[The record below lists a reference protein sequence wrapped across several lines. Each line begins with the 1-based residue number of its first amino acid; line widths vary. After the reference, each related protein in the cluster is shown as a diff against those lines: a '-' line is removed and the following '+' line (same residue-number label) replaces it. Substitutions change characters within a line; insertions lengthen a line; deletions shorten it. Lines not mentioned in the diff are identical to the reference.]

1 MKKETIGYD
10 LKRVSRANISVIYGT
25 ASLIIIENFIYHG
38 IGAVFYSYLVKA
50 VIGLIINT
58 ALYFSPVKEQ
68 VKGGIFSMVI
78 LLLAF
83 QTNLN
88 SPSIAV
94 YIFMLLGFAMAALY
108 FQKELVLFVGGAID
122 ILLILTYYIKP
133 SAIANNISALS
144 GLTKILIYFNLMLI
158 IIFLLTKWG
167 RELITAVIKK
177 EEETSMLLKR
187 LHLTMDKVN
196 GVSEVLDDDLN
207 QFSESIGAVKQA
219 NDSIR
224 EAMKEVAA
232 GAEAQAA
239 TLEDIGENMLEATAF
254 VAEARHISDDIAE
267 NAQNMSLKVEDVA
280 KKINGLNKQM
290 KRIDESSV
298 TTHETVAE
306 LKRSIDEI
314 TRFLQGI
321 IQIAAQTNLL
331 ALNASI
337 EAARAGENGKGFSVV
352 ADEVRKLAKE
362 SAQIAEN
369 INKVTVEIEEKMDL
383 LTGKAA
389 YGIDAV
395 QIGNDLI
402 EDVDAFFKQLTDA
415 FIEEKRWLKDE
426 TEVIEKVS
434 QKFIKINEYIQSI
447 STTSEEHSATNE
459 ECLASIE
466 EQNAEMGDML
476 RGVQHIHGQW
486 DELKGILEQ

>member
-1 MKKETIGYD
+1 MEKAVVGYD

-25 ASLIIIENFIYHG
+25 AGLIIIENFMYHG
-38 IGAVFYSYLVKA
+38 IGAVFYSYLIKA

-58 ALYFSPVKEQ
+58 VLYFSPVKEQ
-68 VKGGIFSMVI
+68 VKGGVFSMVI

-83 QTNLN
+83 QTNL
-88 SPSIAV
+88 STPSIAI

-108 FQKELVLFVGGAID
+108 FQKELVLLVGGAID
-122 ILLILTYYIKP
+122 VLLVLTYLIKP
-133 SAIANNISALS
+133 SAIANHISALS
-144 GLTKILIYFNLMLI
+144 GLTKILIYFNLILI

-177 EEETSMLLKR
+177 EEETSMLLEK

-196 GVSEVLDDDLN
+196 GVSEVLDADLN
-207 QFSESIGAVKQA
+207 QFAQSIGAVKQS
-219 NDSIR
+219 NDTIR

-232 GAEAQAA
+232 GAEEQAV
-239 TLEDIGENMLEATAF
+239 TLEDIGGNMLEATAS
-254 VAEARHISDDIAE
+254 VTEAKHISDDIAK

-290 KRIDESSV
+290 KRIDTSSV
-298 TTHETVAE
+298 TTHGTVVE

-314 TRFLQGI
+314 TQFLQGI

-337 EAARAGENGKGFSVV
+337 EAARAGENGKGFAVV

-362 SAQIAEN
+362 STEIAEN
-369 INKVTVEIEEKMDL
+369 INKVTMEIEEKMDL
-383 LTGKAA
+383 VTDKVT
-389 YGIDAV
+389 YGIDA
-395 QIGNDLI
+395 IHTGNDLI
-402 EDVDAFFKQLTDA
+402 GEVDTFFKQLAEA
-415 FIEEKRWLKDE
+415 FIEEKQWLKNE
-426 TEVIEKVS
+426 TEIIERVS
-434 QKFIKINEYIQSI
+434 QKFIKLNEHIQSI

-459 ECLASIE
+459 ECLAA
-466 EQNAEMGDML
+466 QGGTAYPWKVG
-476 RGVQHIHGQW
+476 
-486 DELKGILEQ
+486 